1 MKKITFTLN
10 GETRTVAA
18 APHEVLLD
26 VLRDKLGVKSPK
38 AGCERGDCG
47 ACTILLDGKPVR
59 SCLILAVEVEGQ
71 EITTLEGIG
80 RNGPTPLQ
88 ESFIRHNAF
97 QCGYCAPGIVLAA
110 TALLEKNPKP
120 TAHEVQEAISGNL
133 CRCTGY
139 EAIIESVVETGQ
151 QGAAKARKP
160 AARKANR

>member
-10 GETRTVAA
+10 GESRTVAA

-80 RNGPTPLQ
+80 RSGPTPLQ

-139 EAIIESVVETGQ
+139 EAIIESVVEAGRE
-151 QGAAKARKP
+151 GKERKRAKK
-160 AARKANR
+160 